1 MEDRVMKLGI
11 DFGTSFSLPAT
22 SYLDNNLLLLPGG
35 KYGIPSVFYYDDWEG
50 VLVGENAEKAG
61 QGAEAANLKR
71 EIKLELTSSF
81 TADGRKFTAKEIV
94 GYILDHVKD
103 VALATAESKLIN
115 EPLEGVVISVPAA
128 FGHNEKEIIREAA
141 EIPHSQGGPELNV
154 LGFIKEPVA
163 AALAYFQASLA
174 DNTRILV
181 YDLGGGTCDVAIVE
195 ADSSFREKYKVID
208 SDMIRIGG
216 KDWDAKIE
224 EYIIRELENQCEIV
238 IGDNPGYREKI
249 KREAISVKHAFS
261 DKIGDNYREKVR
273 ARIEVNG
280 RTYSIPL
287 TKILFDELTR
297 DLLNETIEMTK
308 SLMER
313 NCDSSIN
320 EIICVGG
327 SSNMPQVQE
336 GLRNAFPA
344 SNIQVYEPEKA
355 IAIGA
360 SIYTQYC
367 DGKDTFLSDIASF
380 SYGTRCYRDYDNDPD
395 DYIIVNLVKK
405 GNRLPSTKKHRF
417 YTVRDGQQYIRFKIF
432 ESSNT
437 MDEYDFQPWYKP
449 IMTVALELL
458 PDMPKGTSALLHMT
472 LTADGIIEVIADD
485 EKGHTIKVQKQL
497 IY

>member
-1 MEDRVMKLGI
+1 MKMGI
-11 DFGTSFSLPAT
+11 DFGTSFSLPAV
-22 SYLDNNLLLLPGG
+22 SYLDNNIILLPGG

-50 VLVGENAEKAG
+50 VLIGENAERAG

-81 TADGRKFTAKEIV
+81 TADDRTFTAKEIV
-94 GYILDHVKD
+94 GYILDHIKE
-103 VALATAESKLIN
+103 VALATAESKLIK

-128 FGHNEKEIIREAA
+128 FGHNEKKIIREAA
-141 EIPHSQGGPELNV
+141 ESPRSQGGPALNV

-174 DNTRILV
+174 DNTKILV

-224 EYIIRELENQCEIV
+224 EYIIRELENQCGIV
-238 IGDNPGYREKI
+238 IGNNPGYREKI
-249 KREAISVKHAFS
+249 KREAINVKHAFS
-261 DKIGDNYREKVR
+261 DKVGNNYREKVR

-297 DLLNETIEMTK
+297 DLLNQTIELAK
-308 SLMER
+308 SLVER
-313 NCDSSIN
+313 NSNSTIN

-336 GLRNAFPA
+336 GIKNTFPT
-344 SNIQVYEPEKA
+344 SDIRVYEPEKA

-360 SIYTQYC
+360 SIYAQFC

-380 SYGTRCYRDYDNDPD
+380 SYGTECYRNYDIDPN

-405 GNRLPSTKKHRF
+405 GDRLPVTRNHRF
-417 YTVRDGQQYIRFKIF
+417 STVRDGQQYLSFKIF
-432 ESSNT
+432 ESLNT
-437 MDEYDFQPWYKP
+437 LNEYDSKSWYTP
-449 IMTVALELL
+449 IMTVTLELL
-458 PDMPKGTSALLHMT
+458 PNMPKDTPAVLHMT

-485 EKGHTIKVQKQL
+485 EKGHTIKAQKQL
-497 IY
+497 NY